1 MPQCSGACKT
11 VANKTNMLLHK
22 MRRVYVVVPIERHM
36 ELCTPPTRLN
46 GVRPEFQNVVANA
59 NEQVRNT
66 SVHVA
71 FHEDSVQ
78 VRDAESAVDSH
89 VTQKKAIAK
98 HDLVLAHVN
107 RALNNDTRTT
117 KRRRGKQAKA
127 ENTRTRK
134 NRRGKNQAH
143 IASRKSA
150 MLSRVTVR
158 ATISVVPF

>member
-1 MPQCSGACKT
+1 MLMPQCSGACPT
-11 VANKTNMLLHK
+11 VANKT
-22 MRRVYVVVPIERHM
+22 
-36 ELCTPPTRLN
+36 T
-46 GVRPEFQNVVANA
+46 
-59 NEQVRNT
+59 
-66 SVHVA
+66 
-71 FHEDSVQ
+71 
-78 VRDAESAVDSH
+78 VDSH

-107 RALNNDTRTT
+107 SALNNDTRTT

-134 NRRGKNQAH
+134 NRRGKNQDN

-158 ATISVVPF
+158 AKISVVPF

>member
-1 MPQCSGACKT
+1 MLMPQCSGACKT

-46 GVRPEFQNVVANA
+46 GVRPKFQNAANK
-59 NEQVRNT
+59 QVRNT

-71 FHEDSVQ
+71 CHEDSVQ

-98 HDLVLAHVN
+98 HDVVLAHVN

-134 NRRGKNQAH
+134 NRRGKNQDN

-158 ATISVVPF
+158 AKISVVPF